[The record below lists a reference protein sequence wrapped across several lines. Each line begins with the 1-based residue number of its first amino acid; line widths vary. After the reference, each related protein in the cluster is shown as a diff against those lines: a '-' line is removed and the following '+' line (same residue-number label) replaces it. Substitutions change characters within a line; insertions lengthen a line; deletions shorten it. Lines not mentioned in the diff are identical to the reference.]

1 MPPPSGLLK
10 APYGRQFPG
19 LPAHPAYSASPKR
32 LSLDERLERE
42 HGIKLEEQPP
52 MDFSRPPPG
61 FPGGPPG
68 HAPYGAALA
77 GMAAHGHL
85 GAAMSG
91 GLARGNGGGHH
102 LGGHGGQ
109 GGGHGGPERR
119 ERREGE
125 FPQHSS
131 GGVLR
136 AVQPHGASTLPS
148 PTPGTT
154 LPTTIPTYDDTR
166 PAANP
171 QALGEKEA
179 ATLAAQAVASKLQ
192 EMQAAKEEERRRK
205 KEQKMADRLAAQ
217 LSEVAAEVQEAE
229 QEVVRTATGRIL
241 DMVERQEDRAARGEG
256 EPREDARERL
266 PADGEVKGKRKRKE
280 KDAPLLI
287 TLKPFYRPNER
298 NGRKRKVEPVEVEE
312 EEDFVPR
319 SPVPLPDSAG
329 LRPVLVKPYLARY
342 LLDTDKIVELFLL
355 LFFVV
360 ARTNP
365 LYRMKLPGYG
375 STPVKKSKGVKY
387 ADGVLPGQGSPDQNP
402 PVVGSAVSGSGEQS
416 RARRKRYKRVTIT
429 VITQH
434 TGDTDSEGETPP
446 PPPPGSPTRSV
457 WQSVF
462 YSLEMM

>member
-68 HAPYGAALA
+68 FPGGPPGHMAPGHPPYGAAMA
-77 GMAAHGHL
+77 GMAAHGPL
-85 GAAMSG
+85 GG
-91 GLARGNGGGHH
+91 GLARGAGGGHH
-102 LGGHGGQ
+102 LGGNGGR

-136 AVQPHGASTLPS
+136 AVQPHAPALPS

-166 PAANP
+166 PAATP

-229 QEVVRTATGRIL
+229 QEVVRAATGRIL

-256 EPREDARERL
+256 EHREEVRERL
-266 PADGEVKGKRKRKE
+266 PAEGEPKGKRKRKE

-329 LRPVLVKPYLARY
+329 LRPVLVKPYLARC
-342 LLDTDKIVELFLL
+342 
-355 LFFVV
+355 
-360 ARTNP
+360 
-365 LYRMKLPGYG
+365 
-375 STPVKKSKGVKY
+375 
-387 ADGVLPGQGSPDQNP
+387 VL
-402 PVVGSAVSGSGEQS
+402 GSGHQFH
-416 RARRKRYKRVTIT
+416 KI
-429 VITQH
+429 
-434 TGDTDSEGETPP
+434 SEY
-446 PPPPGSPTRSV
+446 
-457 WQSVF
+457 W
-462 YSLEMM
+462 Y

>member
-10 APYGRQFPG
+10 APYVRQFPG

-68 HAPYGAALA
+68 HAAYCAALA

-136 AVQPHGASTLPS
+136 AVQPHGASALPS

-329 LRPVLVKPYLARY
+329 LRPVLVKPYLAR
-342 LLDTDKIVELFLL
+342 
-355 LFFVV
+355 
-360 ARTNP
+360 
-365 LYRMKLPGYG
+365 MKLPGYG

-387 ADGVLPGQGSPDQNP
+387 ADGVLPGQGSPDQEQAP
-402 PVVGSAVSGSGEQS
+402 PPPKPLSPPP
-416 RARRKRYKRVTIT
+416 RKRYKKAILRIIET
-429 VITQH
+429 H
-434 TGDTDSEGETPP
+434 EGDTESDEEGPP
-446 PPPPGSPTRSV
+446 PPPPGSPPRYRMAELV
-457 WQSVF
+457 
-462 YSLEMM
+462 EMFGRRQQVEAAA